1 MVPDSE
7 TRLLFAREHAAI
19 LRANAEPRARSG
31 RARRWLSGRL
41 IELGLRLAP
50 EPHGTH
56 AVSRAV
62 S

>member
-7 TRLLFAREHAAI
+7 TRLLFAREHAAL
-19 LRANAEPRARSG
+19 LRANAEQRAPTG
-31 RARRWLSGRL
+31 RARRWVSGRL
-41 IELGLRLAP
+41 IDLGLWLAP
-50 EPHGTH
+50 ESHGTH